1 MCRSSSGPAPPA
13 ARAGELGKGARR
25 GEATGTGTVC
35 VCARACAGRGPRPR
49 PRPRRACRRARGGEG
64 GSRRHG
70 RGGSR
75 CPPRRRGPSSSFP
88 SRRLPSGPG
97 RVPAASAA
105 PRCAAPPGP
114 ARWLSAPAFPL
125 GRLES
130 RGAGRWSGP
139 PLLVR
144 PLAVQVPS
152 AFRRGGLKTPWGVSP
167 VRPWVGGGGRA
178 GGEFRREGPGP
189 SPRLTPHGL
198 RPRAGAAPHARRRRR
213 APRRPSGGGF
223 TRRPSSC
230 RRARA
235 ARVSRVRAPRRGG
248 GNPRAPVGCPR
259 SPRRGR
265 RARLPVEVKP
275 SDPSPE
281 SGPVTCLAG
290 RPEATPSGGV
300 PCQEGLPV
308 SGAPSPHRPRT
319 TLSGGSLGS
328 CVDEER
334 S

>member
-1 MCRSSSGPAPPA
+1 MCAHVPWGPGSGGLDVRVGGHGGGGRFSGVTVWGGSRSPSRPPGPVVVPVPPAPVGASRVPADPA
-13 ARAGELGKGARR
+13 ALR
-25 GEATGTGTVC
+25 
-35 VCARACAGRGPRPR
+35 
-49 PRPRRACRRARGGEG
+49 RRARPA
-64 GSRRHG
+64 GS
-70 RGGSR
+70 
-75 CPPRRRGPSSSFP
+75 P
-88 SRRLPSGPG
+88 
-97 RVPAASAA
+97 
-105 PRCAAPPGP
+105 
-114 ARWLSAPAFPL
+114 PAFPQ

-139 PLLVR
+139 LLLVR

-152 AFRRGGLKTPWGVSP
+152 AFRRGGLKTPWGGVARPP
-167 VRPWVGGGGRA
+167 VGRGRWA
-178 GGEFRREGPGP
+178 RRRGESRREGPGP

-198 RPRAGAAPHARRRRR
+198 RPLAGAAPHARPSPPPRAAAAVGWGLCPAAVVVPSRACCARR
-213 APRRPSGGGF
+213 AVCPAPWGREPPGRLWG
-223 TRRPSSC
+223 
-230 RRARA
+230 
-235 ARVSRVRAPRRGG
+235 VRAG
-248 GNPRAPVGCPR
+248 

-281 SGPVTCLAG
+281 SGSVTCLAG